1 MSGDT
6 AIRFTRAGGLAG
18 ARAVLPILPGTVVF
32 GLVYGFLAGEKGLSA
47 LQVALTSALVFAGAA
62 QLVALELWQDPVPLL
77 AVASAVLIVNLR
89 HVMMGP
95 ALLPWLQGLPP
106 ARAYGSLF
114 FMADESWAV
123 SVTELRRG
131 GRDAA
136 FLLGAG
142 LCLWLVWIAAG
153 LVGRL
158 AGDLA
163 TAVDARGLHYLTVA
177 FFVALLAGLWRGR
190 GDIGPWLLAGSVAI
204 LADTTLPGTWHIVLG
219 ALAGSLTGA
228 ALERHGQG

>member
-1 MSGDT
+1 MSGGP
-6 AIRFTRAGGLAG
+6 AVRFTRAGALAG
-18 ARAVLPILPGTVVF
+18 ARAVLPILPGTVAF
-32 GLVYGFLAGEKGLSA
+32 GLVYGFLAGEQGLTG

-62 QLVALELWQDPVPLL
+62 QLVALELWRDPVPLL

-95 ALLPWLQGLPP
+95 ALLPWLQSLPRT
-106 ARAYGSLF
+106 RAYASLF
-114 FMADESWAV
+114 FLVDESWAL

-153 LVGRL
+153 LTGRL
-158 AGDLA
+158 AGDLS
-163 TAVDARGLHYLTVA
+163 TVVDGWGLRYLTAA
-177 FFVALLAGLWRGR
+177 FFVALLAGFWRGR
-190 GDIGPWLLAGSVAI
+190 GDLAPWLLAGGVAI
-204 LADTTLPGTWHIVLG
+204 LGDRTLPGTWHILLG
-219 ALAGSLTGA
+219 ALVGSLVGA